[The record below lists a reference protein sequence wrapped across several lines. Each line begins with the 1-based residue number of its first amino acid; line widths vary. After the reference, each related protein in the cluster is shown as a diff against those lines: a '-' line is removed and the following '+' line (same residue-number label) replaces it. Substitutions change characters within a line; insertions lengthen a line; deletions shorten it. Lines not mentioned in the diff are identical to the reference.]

1 MKKNIL
7 HIAEIVLAAM
17 LVFSTAAM
25 AQDRKGGKDD
35 AWKERIASMKIAF
48 LTSEMDLTPEEA
60 QNFWPIYNKAQAEMD
75 EAMGKVMKAF
85 GDMDRAIRDGKSD
98 KEISGLLHV
107 YTSALAASKGIE
119 EKYAKAYEKVISST
133 KVAKLFVGEE
143 KFRMQQIRKLGAPD
157 GKKDARDGRE
167 QKEAASNKPEC
178 AAPVCGI
185 PCPSP
190 VIL

>member
-35 AWKERIASMKIAF
+35 AWKDRIASMKIAF

-107 YTSALAASKGIE
+107 YTSALVASKGIE

-190 VIL
+190 IIL

>member
-35 AWKERIASMKIAF
+35 AWKDRIASMKIAF

-85 GDMDRAIRDGKSD
+85 GDMDRAIRDGKSE
-98 KEISGLLHV
+98 KEMSSLLHV
-107 YTSALAASKGIE
+107 YTAALAASKGIE

-143 KFRMQQIRKLGAPD
+143 KFRMQQIRKLGAPG
-157 GKKDARDGRE
+157 GKKDGKDGRE
-167 QKEAASNKPEC
+167 QKETVSNKPEC

>member
-167 QKEAASNKPEC
+167 QKEPASNKPEC

-190 VIL
+190 IIL

>member
-35 AWKERIASMKIAF
+35 AWKDRIASMKIAF

-167 QKEAASNKPEC
+167 QKEPASNKPEC
-178 AAPVCGI
+178 AAE
-185 PCPSP
+185 
-190 VIL
+190 L